1 MCCRGLKWW
10 PRRLPRQGS
19 YELLVLYSK
28 KEQPRSSSQKKNK
41 LFNQLNMRL
50 LLGCGPH
57 ILISFCPRSH
67 GQFDGLGVTS
77 RVKSYEDS
85 PIQTHQKR
93 VKEAE
98 EPWGVVSYEL
108 RQEIQKL
115 AHPTLV
121 QTQVGAFLH
130 SHLRWFA
137 AQNSAEL
144 QTTISLLQRCSQ
156 TATHALNAVGSLGHK
171 PMQACIEPPG
181 IRPNS
186 PGHWPNGVSELVNNG
201 V

>member
-1 MCCRGLKWW
+1 MRAEHGRAHCYEGPQPCTAGKNSKYYPGQNLKILLTTMCCRGLKWW

-98 EPWGVVSYEL
+98 EP
-108 RQEIQKL
+108 
-115 AHPTLV
+115 
-121 QTQVGAFLH
+121 
-130 SHLRWFA
+130 
-137 AQNSAEL
+137 
-144 QTTISLLQRCSQ
+144 
-156 TATHALNAVGSLGHK
+156 
-171 PMQACIEPPG
+171 
-181 IRPNS
+181 
-186 PGHWPNGVSELVNNG
+186 
-201 V
+201 